1 MATVELSQAG
11 DSSIL
16 NLYQAGNSG
25 NIRNEQKAI
34 HFASC
39 QAISQSKTGH
49 KNAWD
54 CWWLHSKLNVQ
65 SKNDVFL
72 KESPIPGC
80 HFQVPYQTFWGVE
93 ARYTK
98 IKIYTKR
105 RQIMGKLSQG

>member
-1 MATVELSQAG
+1 MMATVELSQAG

-49 KNAWD
+49 KNAVR
-54 CWWLHSKLNVQ
+54 LLMVT
-65 SKNDVFL
+65 L
-72 KESPIPGC
+72 
-80 HFQVPYQTFWGVE
+80 QVE
-93 ARYTK
+93 RA
-98 IKIYTKR
+98 I
-105 RQIMGKLSQG
+105 